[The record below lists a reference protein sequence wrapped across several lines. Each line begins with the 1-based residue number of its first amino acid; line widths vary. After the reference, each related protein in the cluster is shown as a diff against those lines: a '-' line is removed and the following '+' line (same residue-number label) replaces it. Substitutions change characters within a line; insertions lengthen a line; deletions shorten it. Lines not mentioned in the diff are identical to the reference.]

1 MLPASMHSPGT
12 TSPNSCLVCVQGVP
26 LPVPSREWLYRYL
39 GERHMSS
46 SIVYWLGSNLVP
58 REGGG
63 FTWSFNI
70 QGAAAMYH
78 SYR

>member
-1 MLPASMHSPGT
+1 MP
-12 TSPNSCLVCVQGVP
+12 CLQLTARLGCVQRVP
-26 LPVPSREWLYRYL
+26 LPVPSREWLYL
-39 GERHMSS
+39 HLHEQKLPSS
-46 SIVYWLGSNLVP
+46 VAYWLGSNLVP

-63 FTWSFNI
+63 FSWSFNI